1 MRNSENRF
9 TEIRKPEI
17 RKHNNREGD
26 NMLSTKQVSKILGV
40 HEKTIYLWIK
50 QGKIIATRLGKN
62 YKVQESE
69 VEYIKV
75 NGLRKTQEL
84 VKP

>member
-1 MRNSENRF
+1 
-9 TEIRKPEI
+9 
-17 RKHNNREGD
+17 
-26 NMLSTKQVSKILGV
+26 MLSTKQVSKILGV

-50 QGKIIATRLGKN
+50 QGKIIATQLGRN

-75 NGLRKTQEL
+75 NGLRK
-84 VKP
+84 

>member
-1 MRNSENRF
+1 
-9 TEIRKPEI
+9 
-17 RKHNNREGD
+17 
-26 NMLSTKQVSKILGV
+26 MLSTKQVSEILGV

-50 QGKIIATRLGKN
+50 QGKIIATRLGRN

-75 NGLRKTQEL
+75 NGLRKQD
-84 VKP
+84 

>member
-1 MRNSENRF
+1 
-9 TEIRKPEI
+9 
-17 RKHNNREGD
+17 
-26 NMLSTKQVSKILGV
+26 MLSTKQVSKILGV